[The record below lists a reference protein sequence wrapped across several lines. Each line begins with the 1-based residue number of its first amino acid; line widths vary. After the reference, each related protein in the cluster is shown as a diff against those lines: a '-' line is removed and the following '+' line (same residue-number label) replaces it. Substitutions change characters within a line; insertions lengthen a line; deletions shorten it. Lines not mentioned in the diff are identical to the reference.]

1 MAKQN
6 INLGTTPNGAG
17 GDTPRSAFT
26 KVQANIDELYAALG
40 APASGALP
48 SALPVID
55 GGTGSTS
62 VAGARAN
69 LGLKTAALVNIV
81 GTVAAGDI
89 MEVGANAN
97 GTYFKLANG
106 LMICRGEFTGY
117 AAGVLKTVNLP
128 MPFVDGS
135 NGCAVSIIPSTGYEG
150 SATWWC
156 DSTRFNF
163 YSPNARGANTV
174 VYVAIGKWN

>member
-1 MAKQN
+1 MSKQT

-48 SALPVID
+48 AALPVID
-55 GGTGSTS
+55 GGTGSTT

-69 LGLKTAALVNIV
+69 LGLKTA
-81 GTVAAGDI
+81 AAGDI

-117 AAGVLKTVNLP
+117 AASVLKTVNLP
-128 MPFVDGS
+128 MPFIDGS

-156 DSTRFNF
+156 SGTQFNF
-163 YSPNARGANTV
+163 YSPNARGSNTV